1 MNSLLYSPALQSILA
16 LVGGMLVLLA
26 GVPYF
31 GTRRGAVS
39 ICGLLIAIGSLLP
52 AVNAEGLELV
62 AILGVSLTLMFGAAL
77 NFDLELDDHQPQY
90 LESMV
95 LPVIAGVGVL
105 TMAIAHNLIE
115 LAIGLETLSLSSAVW
130 FGLGRGERA
139 LEAGFKYFLLGT
151 ATFGLFLFGTALIHL
166 GTGSFA
172 FPSIPLAP
180 GARLLVLAGLGLVAA
195 AVAFKLALAPLHFGA
210 LDGYTAAPPG
220 AAGVVMALS
229 KLGAVFALTHIVM
242 AGGSAGFSRVWT
254 VLALVSIWVGVLG
267 SLVQTDL
274 RRLLA
279 YSAAGHAGFLAL
291 AFACGRSGVHAGLYY
306 AANYVVAVL
315 LGFAAISGKGSGAIS
330 WEDLKRMEL
339 SALRA
344 AAFVLSLMSL
354 AGIPPLPGFWAKLAV
369 LGASYSALG
378 LEVTALAA
386 LGGVVGVVYYLKPL
400 PDLFAKIR
408 HGRAE
413 VRPITRLV
421 LVVALLIFATFTLR
435 PALAWQIPALAPAT
449 ASVERQAAAAER

>member
-1 MNSLLYSPALQSILA
+1 MSTLVYSPALQSILV

-26 GVPYF
+26 GVPFF

-39 ICGLLIAIGSLLP
+39 LVGLLIAFGSLLP
-52 AVNAEGLELV
+52 AQNAEGLERV

-77 NFDLELDDHQPQY
+77 NIDLELDEHQPQY
-90 LESMV
+90 LESMA
-95 LPVIAGVGVL
+95 LPLIAGVGVL
-105 TMAIAHNLIE
+105 TMAIAHNLFE

-139 LEAGFKYFLLGT
+139 LEAGFKYFLLGS

-172 FPSIPLAP
+172 FPTVPIDPA
-180 GARLLVLAGLGLVAA
+180 ARLLVLAGLGLVAV

-229 KLGAVFALTHIVM
+229 KLGAVFALTHLVLG
-242 AGGSAGFSRVWT
+242 GGSPGFSRVWT
-254 VLALVSIWVGVLG
+254 GLAVVSIWVGVFG
-267 SLVQTDL
+267 SLAQTDL

-279 YSAAGHAGFLAL
+279 YSAVGHAGFLAL

-315 LGFAAISGKGSGAIS
+315 LGFAAISGKGTEPIR

-339 SALRA
+339 SPLRA
-344 AAFVLSLMSL
+344 AAFALSLMSL

-369 LGASYSALG
+369 LGASYSTLG

-413 VRPITRLV
+413 TQPITRLV
-421 LVVALLIFATFTLR
+421 LVVALVIFATFTLR
-435 PALAWQIPALAPAT
+435 PAFAWQITQLARAV
-449 ASVERQAAAAER
+449 AGVQR

>member
-1 MNSLLYSPALQSILA
+1 MSSFVYSPALQSILV
-16 LVGGMLVLLA
+16 LVAGMLVLLA
-26 GVPYF
+26 GVPFF
-31 GTRRGAVS
+31 GTRRTAVS
-39 ICGLLIAIGSLLP
+39 LVGLLIALGSLLP
-52 AVNAEGLELV
+52 AQSAEGLELV
-62 AILGVSLTLMFGAAL
+62 AILGVSLTLMIGAAL
-77 NFDLELDDHQPQY
+77 NLELELDEHQPQY

-95 LPVIAGVGVL
+95 LPLIAGVGVL
-105 TMAIAHNLIE
+105 TMAIAHNLFE

-139 LEAGFKYFLLGT
+139 LEAGFKYFLLGS

-172 FPSIPLAP
+172 FPTVPIDPA
-180 GARLLVLAGLGLVAA
+180 ARLLVLAGLGLVAV

-229 KLGAVFALTHIVM
+229 KLGAVFALTHLVLG
-242 AGGSAGFSRVWT
+242 GGSPGFSRVWT
-254 VLALVSIWVGVLG
+254 GLAVVSIWVGVFG
-267 SLVQTDL
+267 SLAQTDL

-279 YSAAGHAGFLAL
+279 YSAVGHAGFLAL

-315 LGFAAISGKGSGAIS
+315 LGFAAISGKGTEPIR

-339 SALRA
+339 SPLRA
-344 AAFVLSLMSL
+344 AAFALSLMSL

-369 LGASYSALG
+369 LGASYSTLG

-413 VRPITRLV
+413 TQPITRLV
-421 LVVALLIFATFTLR
+421 LVVALVIFATFTLR
-435 PALAWQIPALAPAT
+435 PAFAWQITQLARAV
-449 ASVERQAAAAER
+449 AGVQR

>member
-1 MNSLLYSPALQSILA
+1 MSTLVYSPALQSILV

-26 GVPYF
+26 GVPFF

-39 ICGLLIAIGSLLP
+39 LVGLLIALGSLLP
-52 AVNAEGLELV
+52 AQNAEGLELV

-77 NFDLELDDHQPQY
+77 NIDLELDEHQPQY

-95 LPVIAGVGVL
+95 LPLIAGVGVL
-105 TMAIAHNLIE
+105 TMAIAHNLFE
-115 LAIGLETLSLSSAVW
+115 LAIGLETLSLASAVW

-139 LEAGFKYFLLGT
+139 LEAGFKYFLLGS

-172 FPSIPLAP
+172 FPTVPIDPA
-180 GARLLVLAGLGLVAA
+180 ARLLVLAGLGLVAA
-195 AVAFKLALAPLHFGA
+195 ALAFKLALAPLHFGA

-229 KLGAVFALTHIVM
+229 KLGAVFALTHLVLG
-242 AGGSAGFSRVWT
+242 GGSAGFSRVWIG
-254 VLALVSIWVGVLG
+254 LALVSIGLGVFG

-279 YSAAGHAGFLAL
+279 YSAVGHAGFLAL

-315 LGFAAISGKGSGAIS
+315 LGFAAISGKGTQAIR

-339 SALRA
+339 SPLRA
-344 AAFVLSLMSL
+344 TALALSLMSL

-369 LGASYSALG
+369 LGASYSTLG

-413 VRPITRLV
+413 LQPITRLV
-421 LVVALLIFATFTLR
+421 LVVALVIFATFSLR
-435 PALAWQIPALAPAT
+435 PALAWQITDLA
-449 ASVERQAAAAER
+449 RAAAVVQR